1 MEFSL
6 NALTD
11 EQKRNVERNTGGR
24 LRGAEEE

>member
-11 EQKRNVERNTGGR
+11 EQKRNMERNTGRR
-24 LRGAEEE
+24 LRESEEE

>member
-11 EQKRNVERNTGGR
+11 EQKRNVQRNTGRR
-24 LRGAEEE
+24 LRGEEEE